1 MEGIQMISIIIFDF
15 DGVLVESVD
24 IKTDAFRNLFS
35 FSPHVDEIVQYH
47 TDNAGI
53 PRFEKFRHIYKNIL
67 REELTDERF
76 HELSDQFS
84 SLVIDAVVTAP
95 CVPGASGFLKK
106 FWKTIPIFVISATPE
121 SELMEI
127 IRRRNMGRYFH
138 GILGS
143 PAKKA
148 DNIRALIKKEHLE
161 PKRTI
166 YVGDAVNDLNAA
178 REAGVRFVGRIRPG
192 ISDPFLGCADVEKTV
207 SDLEE
212 LSEYIGEIL

>member
-1 MEGIQMISIIIFDF
+1 MIKAIIFDF

-24 IKTDAFRNLFS
+24 IKTNAFRNLFS
-35 FSPHVDEIVQYH
+35 FSPQVDEIVQYH
-47 TDNAGI
+47 IDNAGI

-67 REELTDERF
+67 CEELTDERF
-76 HELSDQFS
+76 YELSDQFS
-84 SLVIDAVVTAP
+84 SLVIDAVVKAP

-106 FWKTIPIFVISATPE
+106 IWKTIPIFVISATPE

-127 IRRRNMGRYFH
+127 IRRRNMGRYFR

-148 DNIRALIKKEHLE
+148 DNIGALIRKEHLD

-178 REAGVRFVGRIRPG
+178 LEAGVRFVGRIRPA
-192 ISDPFLGCADVEKTV
+192 ISDPFLGCAGVEKTV
-207 SDLEE
+207 SDLAD
-212 LSEYIGEIL
+212 LSQYIGEIL

>member
-1 MEGIQMISIIIFDF
+1 MIKAIIFDF

-35 FSPHVDEIVQYH
+35 FSPIVDEIVQYH
-47 TDNAGI
+47 IDNTGI
-53 PRFEKFRHIYKNIL
+53 PRFEKFRHIYKYIL

-84 SLVIDAVVTAP
+84 SLVIDAVVTAH
-95 CVPGASGFLKK
+95 CVPGASRFLKK

-127 IRRRNMGRYFH
+127 IRRRNMWRYFH

-148 DNIRALIKKEHLE
+148 DNIRSLIKKEHLE

>member
-1 MEGIQMISIIIFDF
+1 MIKAIIFDF

-24 IKTDAFRNLFS
+24 IKTNAFRNLFS
-35 FSPHVDEIVQYH
+35 FSPRVDEIVQYH
-47 TDNAGI
+47 IDNAGI

-67 REELTDERF
+67 GEELTDERF
-76 HELSDQFS
+76 YEISDQFS
-84 SLVIDAVVTAP
+84 SLVIDAVVKAP

-106 FWKTIPIFVISATPE
+106 IWKTIPIFVISATPE

-127 IRRRNMGRYFH
+127 IRRRNMGRYFR

-148 DNIRALIKKEHLE
+148 DNIGALIRKEHLD

-178 REAGVRFVGRIRPG
+178 LEAGVRFVGRIRPA
-192 ISDPFLGCADVEKTV
+192 ISDPFLGCAGVEKTV
-207 SDLEE
+207 SDLAD
-212 LSEYIGEIL
+212 LSQYIGEIL

>member
-1 MEGIQMISIIIFDF
+1 MIKAIIFDF

-24 IKTDAFRNLFS
+24 IKTNAFRNLFS
-35 FSPHVDEIVQYH
+35 FSPRVDEIVQYH
-47 TDNAGI
+47 IDNAGI

-67 REELTDERF
+67 CEELTDERF
-76 HELSDQFS
+76 YELSDQFS
-84 SLVIDAVVTAP
+84 SLVIDAVVKAP

-106 FWKTIPIFVISATPE
+106 IWKTIPIFVISATPE

-127 IRRRNMGRYFH
+127 IRRRNMGRYFR

-148 DNIRALIKKEHLE
+148 DNIGALIRKEHLD

-178 REAGVRFVGRIRPG
+178 LEAGVRFVGRIHPA
-192 ISDPFLGCADVEKTV
+192 ISDPFLGCAGVEKTV
-207 SDLEE
+207 SDLAD
-212 LSEYIGEIL
+212 LSQYIGEIL

>member
-1 MEGIQMISIIIFDF
+1 MIKAIIFDF

-24 IKTDAFRNLFS
+24 IKTNAFRNLFS
-35 FSPHVDEIVQYH
+35 FSPQVDEIVQYH
-47 TDNAGI
+47 IDNAGI

-67 REELTDERF
+67 CEELTDERF
-76 HELSDQFS
+76 YELSDQFS
-84 SLVIDAVVTAP
+84 SLVIDAVVKAP

-106 FWKTIPIFVISATPE
+106 IWKTIPIFVISATPE

-127 IRRRNMGRYFH
+127 IRRRNMGCYFR

-148 DNIRALIKKEHLE
+148 DNIGALIKKEHLD

-178 REAGVRFVGRIRPG
+178 LEAGVRFVGRIRPA
-192 ISDPFLGCADVEKTV
+192 ISDPFLGCAGVEKTV
-207 SDLEE
+207 SDLAD
-212 LSEYIGEIL
+212 LSQYIGEIL